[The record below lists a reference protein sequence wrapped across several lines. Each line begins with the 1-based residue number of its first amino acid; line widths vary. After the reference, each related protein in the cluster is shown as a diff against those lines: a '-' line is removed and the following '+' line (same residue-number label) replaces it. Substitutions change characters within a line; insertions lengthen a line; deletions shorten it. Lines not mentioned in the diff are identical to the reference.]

1 MIVQSPSHLSAREGD
16 MVTMT
21 CWINSSRADMRV
33 EWNKKLLE
41 KETLLLTSKWN
52 KTIYYFNSS
61 ERLQHFFNAT
71 VSLLTISRVVLND
84 TGYYICQAIIEI
96 PSPVFSKCCN
106 GTYLHVQVG
115 FKENPI
121 SNDSTIAGTMM
132 WLLIGLS
139 PIGLVISVHI
149 FCLTRRLVCPKQED
163 STYINIHF
171 RNKEGK
177 SNHYGEGRK
186 TRYVTCTACKSHQEV
201 GAHSEGDLK

>member
-1 MIVQSPSHLSAREGD
+1 MDLFRKIIMLQILLSTAGNDDHLMIVQSPSHLSAREGD

-121 SNDSTIAGTMM
+121 SNDSTI
-132 WLLIGLS
+132 
-139 PIGLVISVHI
+139 
-149 FCLTRRLVCPKQED
+149 ED